1 MKKISVINEKGG
13 VGKTTTSINL
23 ASGLA
28 KKGKK
33 VLIVDLDAQGNI
45 SQFFIK
51 FDKDVSLKAFNE
63 LDVTSTDTSDMRNS
77 IDLIEQFLSQEYD
90 QKDINNVLLEGAET
104 INECIYHAN
113 DNIDIIPSF
122 NTDLIKTDKLL
133 TVETKPKYNRL
144 SKALR
149 IVRKDYDY
157 VIIDHAPTFNNI
169 TINGLFSSDEVII
182 PMKIGGFE
190 LRSFVNMMK
199 ELFDF
204 ENDYEQ
210 EYKITLLFNMIP
222 RGKRTD
228 YLNFINKLKELF
240 PNNCFTTTI
249 GFQDAVTSR
258 ANTASKPIIDT
269 KSKLADDFNLLVSE
283 ILNESE
289 AE

>member
-104 INECIYHAN
+104 IN
-113 DNIDIIPSF
+113 
-122 NTDLIKTDKLL
+122 
-133 TVETKPKYNRL
+133 
-144 SKALR
+144 
-149 IVRKDYDY
+149 
-157 VIIDHAPTFNNI
+157 
-169 TINGLFSSDEVII
+169 
-182 PMKIGGFE
+182 
-190 LRSFVNMMK
+190 
-199 ELFDF
+199 
-204 ENDYEQ
+204 
-210 EYKITLLFNMIP
+210 
-222 RGKRTD
+222 
-228 YLNFINKLKELF
+228 
-240 PNNCFTTTI
+240 
-249 GFQDAVTSR
+249 
-258 ANTASKPIIDT
+258 
-269 KSKLADDFNLLVSE
+269 
-283 ILNESE
+283 
-289 AE
+289 